1 METLQVL
8 SLMSKKREL
17 AQEKEELKSKVKS
30 IKKNLQLLKDNKDK
44 SLLIKDEKRRK
55 KALHNYEETKKM
67 LQKNLSELEQSLKSV
82 KSEEKCHS
90 KKGKKSSKNLSEKF
104 MNVTQAMKKTT
115 KSSDQT
121 DLYEELSKIGDKQK
135 KALLISDEILKTEVL
150 KCLDFEHSSVVEKLK
165 KRKKDEREQVRLK
178 DIASTTLGKSFFRS

>member
-67 LQKNLSELEQSLKSV
+67 LQKNLRSDRSQRYFQSNKNQKNIFSATRF
-82 KSEEKCHS
+82 
-90 KKGKKSSKNLSEKF
+90 KK
-104 MNVTQAMKKTT
+104 V
-115 KSSDQT
+115 
-121 DLYEELSKIGDKQK
+121 
-135 KALLISDEILKTEVL
+135 IL
-150 KCLDFEHSSVVEKLK
+150 
-165 KRKKDEREQVRLK
+165 
-178 DIASTTLGKSFFRS
+178 